1 MRFQQKRH
9 ALDGRGVGPF
19 AALRESLLDEGPKIG
34 EQPDLPARFAFAAKI
49 IGQPLA
55 VGRLR
60 EHSREREFS
69 DSARA
74 GEEHRV
80 RNALGGQHAAK
91 RGDDARVAEKI

>member
-1 MRFQQKRH
+1 MRFEQKRH

-19 AALRESLLDEGPKIG
+19 AALRESLLDERPKIG
-34 EQPDLPARFAFAAKI
+34 KQADFAAGFALAAKI

-69 DSARA
+69 DAARA
-74 GEEHRV
+74 GEKHRM
-80 RNALGGQHAAK
+80 RNALGGQHAAQ